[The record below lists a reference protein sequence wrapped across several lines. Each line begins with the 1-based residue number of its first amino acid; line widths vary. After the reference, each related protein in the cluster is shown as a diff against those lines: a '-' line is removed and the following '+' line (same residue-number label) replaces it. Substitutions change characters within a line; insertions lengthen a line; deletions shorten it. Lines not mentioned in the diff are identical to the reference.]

1 MAPLHS
7 SSMSACSSPLLKDV
21 IGDLDR
27 HSYVALLTKLI
38 GESEYVQNNPP
49 KYKPKENRVA
59 RHVLD
64 VLLPLSTTPNNGGGG
79 GPLVVQHIT
88 NPKYPERGNVIAE
101 YPGTGDGAVSFVG
114 MHMDVVPVVNPKDW
128 KFNPFSLSV
137 DGDRLQGR
145 GTTDCLGHVAL
156 VTELM
161 KRLGETKPKLKN
173 SIYAVFICNEE
184 NGEVTGIGVDMLAKE
199 GYLDALKAGPLYWI
213 DVADKQ
219 PCIGSGGMITWDL
232 KAIGKQ
238 FHSGLPNKAI
248 NAMELNMEA
257 LKVIQTRF
265 YSDVPPLP
273 EEKKYKYATPS
284 TMKPTQWTYPG
295 GSVNQIPGEC
305 TISGDVR
312 LTAFYSPT
320 DIVKKLYAYV
330 DDINAHIEDLDTR
343 GPVSKYVL
351 PDEGLK
357 GSVEIT
363 FDEEI
368 IGGIAC
374 NLDSRGYQ
382 VLYEATKE
390 VIGYVEPYADT
401 GTLPLVRDLQ
411 DEGFDVQLTGYGI
424 NDVYHADNEYCLF
437 SDMKQG
443 FEVFVSIISK
453 LEEDK

>member
-101 YPGTGDGAVSFVG
+101 YPAPAT
-114 MHMDVVPVVNPKDW
+114 

-199 GYLDALKAGPLYWI
+199 RYLDALKAGPLYWI
-213 DVADKQ
+213 DVAISSLHWQRRDDHVASQ
-219 PCIGSGGMITWDL
+219 SNR
-232 KAIGKQ
+232 KA
-238 FHSGLPNKAI
+238 AI

-273 EEKKYKYATPS
+273 EEEKYKYATPS
-284 TMKPTQWTYPG
+284 TMKPTQWTYRG
-295 GSVNQIPGEC
+295 GSVNQIPGQCE
-305 TISGDVR
+305 ISGDVR
-312 LTAFYSPT
+312 
-320 DIVKKLYAYV
+320 
-330 DDINAHIEDLDTR
+330 
-343 GPVSKYVL
+343 
-351 PDEGLK
+351 
-357 GSVEIT
+357 
-363 FDEEI
+363 
-368 IGGIAC
+368 
-374 NLDSRGYQ
+374 
-382 VLYEATKE
+382 
-390 VIGYVEPYADT
+390 
-401 GTLPLVRDLQ
+401 
-411 DEGFDVQLTGYGI
+411 
-424 NDVYHADNEYCLF
+424 
-437 SDMKQG
+437 
-443 FEVFVSIISK
+443 
-453 LEEDK
+453 

>member
-1 MAPLHS
+1 MAPPRS
-7 SSMSACSSPLLKDV
+7 SSISSSSSQSLKDV

-27 HSYVALLTKLI
+27 GSYVALLSKLI
-38 GESEYVQNNPP
+38 GESKYVQNNPP
-49 KYKPKENRVA
+49 DYVPKEDLVA
-59 RHVLD
+59 CHVLD

-88 NPKYPERGNVIAE
+88 RCPNRGNVIVQ

-114 MHMDVVPVVNPKDW
+114 MHMDVVPANPDQW
-128 KFNPFSLSV
+128 EFDPFSLSV
-137 DGDRLQGR
+137 DGDKLQGR

-161 KRLGETKPKLKN
+161 KRLGETKPTLKN

-184 NGEVTGIGVDMLAKE
+184 NGSVTGIGVDMLAEE
-199 GYLDALKAGPLYWI
+199 GYLDELKAGPVYWI

-357 GSVEIT
+357 GRVEIKT
-363 FDEEI
+363 GEEI
-368 IGGIAC
+368 IAGIAC
-374 NLDSRGYQ
+374 NLDSRGYH
-382 VLYEATKE
+382 VLSEATKE
-390 VIGYVEPYADT
+390 VIGFVEPYADT

-411 DEGFDVQLTGYGI
+411 DQGFDVQLTGYGI
-424 NDVYHADNEYCLF
+424 NDVYHADNEYCMF

-453 LEEDK
+453 LEKDK

>member
-1 MAPLHS
+1 MAPPQSPSIS
-7 SSMSACSSPLLKDV
+7 SRSSQSLKDV

-27 HSYVALLTKLI
+27 DSYVALLSKLI
-38 GESEYVQNNPP
+38 GESKCVQNNPP
-49 KYKPKENRVA
+49 DYVPKENLVA
-59 RHVLD
+59 SHVLD
-64 VLLPLSTTPNNGGGG
+64 VLLPLSTTQNNGGGG
-79 GPLVVQHIT
+79 GPLVVKHIT
-88 NPKYPERGNVIAE
+88 NPITRTAATSSPSTRD
-101 YPGTGDGAVSFVG
+101 GDGAVSFVG
-114 MHMDVVPVVNPKDW
+114 MHMDVVPANPDQW
-128 KFNPFSLSV
+128 EFDPFSLSV
-137 DGDRLQGR
+137 DGDKLQGR

-161 KRLGETKPKLKN
+161 KRLGETKPTLKN

-184 NGEVTGIGVDMLAKE
+184 NGSVTGIGVDMLAEE
-199 GYLDALKAGPLYWI
+199 GYLDELKAGPVYWI

-219 PCIGSGGMITWDL
+219 PCIGSGGMITWHL
-232 KAIGKQ
+232 KALGKL
-238 FHSGLPNKAI
+238 FHSGFPNKAI

-265 YSDVPPLP
+265 YSDVLHFL
-273 EEKKYKYATPS
+273 KRRS
-284 TMKPTQWTYPG
+284 TNPG

-320 DIVKKLYAYV
+320 DIVKKLQAYV
-330 DDINAHIEDLDTR
+330 DDINANIEDLDTR

-368 IGGIAC
+368 IAGIAC

-390 VIGYVEPYADT
+390 VIGCVKPYADT

-411 DEGFDVQLTGYGI
+411 DQGFDVQLTGYGI

-437 SDMKQG
+437 SDMEQG